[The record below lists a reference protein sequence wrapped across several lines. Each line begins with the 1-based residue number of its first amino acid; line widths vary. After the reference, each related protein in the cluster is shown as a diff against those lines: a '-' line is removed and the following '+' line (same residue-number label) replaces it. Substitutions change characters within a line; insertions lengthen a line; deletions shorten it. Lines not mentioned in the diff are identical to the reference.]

1 MLVRSETG
9 GPACTSGWL
18 LPVDSRDPGP
28 YVLFMGFPSP
38 HDPALL
44 AWLGLR
50 ERVAVEAGAPQ
61 MPEFAAPSAPA
72 APNSARPPDAADEWI
87 GIWRLLAPNN
97 REIGRSAFIYGSFEV
112 AQANVTFL
120 KHSAAE
126 LTPVSFHGPTGGMHG
141 WYVTLEG
148 RLVFTCSR
156 WYETGQLSLEAAAGA
171 IQAMSAAFVSHGP
184 HQFSGRRR
192 TRPSALSSR

>member
-1 MLVRSETG
+1 M
-9 GPACTSGWL
+9 
-18 LPVDSRDPGP
+18 DSRDPGP
-28 YVLFMGFPSP
+28 YVLFMGFPSS

-44 AWLGLR
+44 AWRGLR
-50 ERVAVEAGAPQ
+50 ERVAVEAVAPQ
-61 MPEFAAPSAPA
+61 IPEFAAPSA
-72 APNSARPPDAADEWI
+72 PDAADEWI

-120 KHSAAE
+120 KVSAAE
-126 LTPVSFHGPTGGMHG
+126 LMPVSFHGPTGGMHG

-148 RLVFTCSR
+148 RLAFTCSR

-171 IQAMSAAFVSHGP
+171 IQAMSGAFVSQGP
-184 HQFSGRRR
+184 HQFSGRRG

>member
-1 MLVRSETG
+1 M
-9 GPACTSGWL
+9 
-18 LPVDSRDPGP
+18 DSRDPGP
-28 YVLFMGFPSP
+28 YVLFMGFPSK

-50 ERVAVEAGAPQ
+50 ERVAVEAGALQ
-61 MPEFAAPSAPA
+61 MPEFAAPSAPSA
-72 APNSARPPDAADEWI
+72 QGAPRAPGADDWI

-126 LTPVSFHGPTGGMHG
+126 LTPISFHGPTGGMHG
-141 WYVTLEG
+141 WYVALKG
-148 RLVFTCSR
+148 RLVFTCAR

-171 IQAMSAAFVSHGP
+171 IQAMSGAFVSQGP

-192 TRPSALSSR
+192 TRPSELSSR

>member
-1 MLVRSETG
+1 M
-9 GPACTSGWL
+9 
-18 LPVDSRDPGP
+18 DSRDPGP
-28 YVLFMGFPSP
+28 YVLFMGFPSK

-50 ERVAVEAGAPQ
+50 ERVAVQAGALQ
-61 MPEFAAPSAPA
+61 MPEFAAPGAPGA
-72 APNSARPPDAADEWI
+72 TRAPGADDWI

-126 LTPVSFHGPTGGMHG
+126 LTPISFHGPTGGMHG
-141 WYVTLEG
+141 WYVALEG
-148 RLVFTCSR
+148 RLVFTCAR

-171 IQAMSAAFVSHGP
+171 IQAMSGAFVSQGP

-192 TRPSALSSR
+192 TRPSELSSR